1 MNRLAL
7 LSETKWWAQ
16 LLILP
21 SLLLLFA
28 ILVYPIGSG
37 VLLSFKEMRLTRPD
51 LGVPFVGLRH
61 YVELAGDP
69 VFRTAA
75 FNTLVWVAAGTAT
88 QLGLGMVTALGLNRG
103 LQRALPGMRWA
114 RVAVLLPW
122 VMPSVVA
129 GHMWALM
136 LDSRLGVINDLLVRL
151 GILVDYHPFFADPDT
166 AMPAVL
172 TVALWGSFPF
182 FTLFLLAGLQGIPDE
197 LYEAADV
204 DGAGLWL
211 QFRTITLPLLMP
223 IVVATVVLRV
233 IGMVNAPRPAGGAHR
248 RGTRPRHP
256 GAVPLRL
263 PEGVR
268 RVRLRVRR
276 GPLGGDAPAADGLHR
291 RLRARLRGD
300 GGIVRFRS
308 RKRTDRLL
316 DLLTLLLIAATAVF
330 SLFPLAWTFLTSLK
344 REEEIVT
351 RVLQYVP
358 RRVTFDNYATL
369 WQQSDFPV
377 LVANS
382 AVVTAITCLICLAVG
397 ILAAYSFSRYRFR
410 GRDRL
415 LIFYL
420 VVRMFPVVLLIIP
433 LFVMMRDLGLLDTRF
448 GLALA
453 YTAFLVPL
461 CIWML
466 KGFFDAIPAELEDAA
481 RIDGCT
487 RLGRS
492 GASCCRWPAPAWRR
506 RRCSWPSPPGTSSCS
521 P

>member
-1 MNRLAL
+1 M
-7 LSETKWWAQ
+7 
-16 LLILP
+16 
-21 SLLLLFA
+21 
-28 ILVYPIGSG
+28 
-37 VLLSFKEMRLTRPD
+37 
-51 LGVPFVGLRH
+51 
-61 YVELAGDP
+61 
-69 VFRTAA
+69 
-75 FNTLVWVAAGTAT
+75 
-88 QLGLGMVTALGLNRG
+88 
-103 LQRALPGMRWA
+103 
-114 RVAVLLPW
+114 
-122 VMPSVVA
+122 
-129 GHMWALM
+129 
-136 LDSRLGVINDLLVRL
+136 
-151 GILVDYHPFFADPDT
+151 
-166 AMPAVL
+166 
-172 TVALWGSFPF
+172 
-182 FTLFLLAGLQGIPDE
+182 
-197 LYEAADV
+197 
-204 DGAGLWL
+204 
-211 QFRTITLPLLMP
+211 
-223 IVVATVVLRV
+223 
-233 IGMVNAPRPAGGAHR
+233 
-248 RGTRPRHP
+248 
-256 GAVPLRL
+256 
-263 PEGVR
+263 
-268 RVRLRVRR
+268 
-276 GPLGGDAPAADGLHR
+276 
-291 RLRARLRGD
+291 
-300 GGIVRFRS
+300 RFRS

-316 DLLTLLLIAATAVF
+316 DLLTVLLIAATALF

-369 WQQSDFPV
+369 WEQSDFPV

-487 RLGRS
+487 RLGALWRIVLPLARPGLATTAVFVAIASWNEFLFAMMMTTSQGSRTWPVGLQLMVGEFQLPWGPLSAGGIVTVVPILLFFAVVQRSLIRGLTS
-492 GASCCRWPAPAWRR
+492 GAVK
-506 RRCSWPSPPGTSSCS
+506 G
-521 P
+521 